1 MKGSSAL
8 SRLLILVKCLRV
20 FHATL
25 AMLLTFAMA
34 LGQTAADDSQAIPP
48 VSFVTGVAN
57 CCTDEPPSACCTW
70 ASSSYLLYW
79 VKDGPLPGPLVT
91 TSTNPADVGALGAPS
106 TRVLFGD
113 SGLDY
118 GTFSGLR
125 ASLGSWLE
133 SNRVVG
139 IEASGLL
146 LEQRSLGF
154 AVRSGAGGTPLLAIP
169 AFDPTAQTMGP
180 FVTLPPGVTP
190 PAEAG
195 LFITQPGSFAGGIA
209 VTSASRLWDAE
220 FNGIVNLVRGPQFQV
235 DLLTGFRY
243 LDLAESLTIST
254 DSLGLAGSGS
264 FAGAFFTTAD
274 HFETRSQFYGG
285 QVGARLELHRGK
297 VHGSLLGKLAL
308 GSTHD
313 VVERGGLTTIRNS
326 QDPATPTGT
335 FAGGLLALPTN
346 IGRQTE
352 EHFAV
357 VPEVQ
362 AQIAYDWTPG
372 VRTFVGYDFLWVS
385 SVVRPGDQIDRAVNL
400 SQVPAFGGAGLSG
413 PARPAPLFETSDFW
427 AHGVRLGIEFR
438 Y

>member
-1 MKGSSAL
+1 VK
-8 SRLLILVKCLRV
+8 RLREFL
-20 FHATL
+20 ATL
-25 AMLLTFAMA
+25 ALLVSLSRTC
-34 LGQTAADDSQAIPP
+34 LGQTAPDSPGAIPP
-48 VSFVTGVAN
+48 DTAELAG
-57 CCTDEPPSACCTW
+57 CCAHESEPARWAW
-70 ASSSYLLYW
+70 ASADYLLYR

-91 TSTNPADVGALGAPS
+91 TSSNPADVGALGAPT

-113 SGLDY
+113 ADLDY

-125 ASLGSWLE
+125 TSLGAWLE
-133 SNRVVG
+133 SSQTVG
-139 IEASGLL
+139 IEAGGFL

-154 AVRSGAGGTPLLAIP
+154 AVRSDAAGTPLLAIP
-169 AFDPTAQTMGP
+169 AFDPTTQTMGP

-209 VTSASRLWDAE
+209 ATSASRLWDAE
-220 FNGIVNLVRGPQFQV
+220 LNGIANLVRCPRCRV
-235 DLLTGFRY
+235 DFLAGFRY
-243 LDLAESLTIST
+243 LDLAESLTITT

-285 QVGARLELHRGK
+285 QVGTRLELNRRRLS
-297 VHGSLLGKLAL
+297 GSLLAKLAL
-308 GSTHD
+308 GSVHD
-313 VVERGGLTTIRNS
+313 VVERGGLTIIRNS
-326 QDPATPTGT
+326 QDPATPSGT

-362 AQIAYDWTPG
+362 AQLAYAWSSG
-372 VRTFVGYDFLWVS
+372 LRTFVGYDFVWVS

-400 SQVPAFGGAGLSG
+400 TQVPAFGGSGLSG
-413 PARPAPLFETSDFW
+413 PARPAPLFETTDFW
-427 AHGVRLGIEFR
+427 AHGVRFGVEFR